1 MKNII
6 RYIALS
12 FVMMVAFNSC
22 HERYVTYDDAE
33 YVMFADTLAIYP
45 VQEHAQTFSIPVYC
59 LTF

>member
-12 FVMMVAFNSC
+12 FVMMAALNSC

-45 VQEHAQTFSIPVYC
+45 VQEHAQTFNIP
-59 LTF
+59 